1 MIEEPFLTEP
11 LRRDH
16 DRSSFQCGEPTLD
29 AYLREQASQD
39 VRRHLA
45 AVFVMPRGANDP
57 RVVGYYTLSALAM
70 EAGTLPD
77 VLRRR
82 IPYREV
88 PAALL
93 GRLAVDQDH
102 HGRGVGSL
110 LLVDAVR
117 RCLQPTAPARLAMVV
132 DPINEAA
139 AAWYGRFGC
148 TPFPTRSDR
157 LFAPLDSLRRGLD
170 V

>member
-1 MIEEPFLTEP
+1 MTEEPFLTEP

-45 AVFVMPRGANDP
+45 AVFIMPRGTNDP
-57 RVVGYYTLSALAM
+57 RVVGYYTLSALAI

-82 IPYREV
+82 NPYREV

-93 GRLAVDQDH
+93 GRLAVDRDH
-102 HGRGVGSL
+102 QRRGIGAL

-117 RCLQPTAPARLAMVV
+117 RCLQPTAPASLAMVV
-132 DPINEAA
+132 DPIGDAA
-139 AAWYGRFGC
+139 AAWYGRFGFA
-148 TPFPTRSDR
+148 PFATRRDR
-157 LFAPLDSLRRGLD
+157 LFAPLDTLRRA
-170 V
+170 VET

>member
-1 MIEEPFLTEP
+1 MTEAPFLTEP
-11 LRRDH
+11 LRREH
-16 DRSSFQCGEPTLD
+16 DRSSFRCGEPALD

-39 VRRHLA
+39 MRRHLS
-45 AVFVMPRGANDP
+45 AVFVMPTGPNDT
-57 RVVGYYTLSALAM
+57 RVVGYYTLSALAI

-88 PAALL
+88 PAVLL

-102 HGRGVGSL
+102 QRRGLGRL

-117 RCLQPTAPARLAMVV
+117 RCLQPTAPASLTMVV
-132 DPINEAA
+132 DPIDPRAA
-139 AAWYGRFGC
+139 DWYRHFGFM
-148 TPFPTRSDR
+148 TYPLREYR
-157 LFAPLDSLRRGLD
+157 LFAPMDTLRAAFEE
-170 V
+170 